1 MEYQKQTKT
10 QEEKDLLLEEA
21 VKFFRWLVTNKA
33 MGNVTF
39 PLYDGIVGKIKL
51 ELYVDPIKAKQ
62 FMWVKKEKKEKKNAS
77 S

>member
-1 MEYQKQTKT
+1 MEIRKQHKT

-39 PLYDGIVGKIKL
+39 PLYDGIVGRVKL
-51 ELYVDPIKAKQ
+51 ELYVDASKVKRLQ
-62 FMWVKKEKKEKKNAS
+62 FRGEGEKRNANV
-77 S
+77 